1 MSLSSIVEVK
11 PPKNDG
17 RDFVSFETMV
27 GDNDVAAGPTPL
39 EVAQSELE
47 EVQAECERLL
57 AEANAEVERIKK
69 EAHDQGFAQGE
80 QEGLKTGE
88 ASFNAKLATLA
99 DQIAA
104 LAKEQERVYQEN
116 EAQLL
121 PLIRAMVEK
130 LVNHEV
136 SVNHKV
142 IEACLAKA
150 MDAVVGQSKVVV
162 HLNPDDFLTIKDVV
176 MENPLFLE
184 GAGRVELMEDLAVS
198 QGGCLLVTE
207 FGEIDATLEHRKAKL
222 DQAVEQAFLAALSE
236 N

>member
-1 MSLSSIVEVK
+1 MSLSSIIEVK

-27 GDNDVAAGPTPL
+27 GEDDVAAGPTPL
-39 EVAQSELE
+39 EVAQTELE
-47 EVQAECERLL
+47 QVQAECERLL
-57 AEANAEVERIKK
+57 AEANGDVERIKK
-69 EAHDQGFAQGE
+69 EAYDQGFAKGE
-80 QEGLKTGE
+80 EEGKAAGE
-88 ASFNAKLATLA
+88 ASFDEKRTLLAE
-99 DQIAA
+99 QIVA
-104 LAKEQERVYQEN
+104 LSKEQERVYREN

-136 SVNHKV
+136 SVNYKV

-207 FGEIDATLEHRKAKL
+207 FGEIDATLEHRKAQL
-222 DQAVEQAFLAALSE
+222 DQAVEQAFLASLSE

>member
-1 MSLSSIVEVK
+1 MSLSSIVEIK

-27 GDNDVAAGPTPL
+27 GEDDVAAGPTPL

-47 EVQAECERLL
+47 EVQAECERLV
-57 AEANAEVERIKK
+57 ADANAKVERIKK

-80 QEGLKTGE
+80 AAGKAAGE
-88 ASFNAKLATLA
+88 ASYDEKLALLA
-99 DQIAA
+99 RQVVA
-104 LAKEQERVYQEN
+104 LSNEQKRVYQEN

-142 IEACLAKA
+142 IETCLAKA
-150 MDAVVGQSKVVV
+150 MEVVVGQSKVVV

-176 MENPLFLE
+176 MEDPLFLE

-207 FGEIDATLEHRKAKL
+207 FGEIDATLDHRKAQL
-222 DQAVEQAFLAALSE
+222 DQAVEQAFLAALAE